1 MKVNWRPL
9 PNNPKQAY
17 MLGKLHGTQSTMGN
31 VEMVPNDECGVLS
44 GG

>member
-1 MKVNWRPL
+1 MKVNGRSL

-17 MLGKLHGTQSTMGN
+17 MMGKLHGTQATMGN
-31 VEMVPNDECGVLS
+31 VTMVLKDECGAVF